1 MEFNEYR
8 QLDELDRR
16 IAVLLQE
23 NARMPFTRIAD
34 ELGVTERTIR
44 SRVAQMQEDGILSL
58 VGVVNPIKVGLNVQT
73 YIQVAVIPQRMEEV
87 VSALKA
93 LDEVRWIVFTTGKY
107 PLMLEVL
114 TRDYDDLS
122 EFLMNRLN
130 RIESITSTQVITVL
144 KKLKSRFN
152 FIR

>member
-1 MEFNEYR
+1 M
-8 QLDELDRR
+8 
-16 IAVLLQE
+16 
-23 NARMPFTRIAD
+23 
-34 ELGVTERTIR
+34 
-44 SRVAQMQEDGILSL
+44 
-58 VGVVNPIKVGLNVQT
+58 
-73 YIQVAVIPQRMEEV
+73 IPQRMEEV

-93 LDEVRWIVFTTGKY
+93 LDEVRWIVFTTGEY

>member
-1 MEFNEYR
+1 
-8 QLDELDRR
+8 
-16 IAVLLQE
+16 
-23 NARMPFTRIAD
+23 
-34 ELGVTERTIR
+34 
-44 SRVAQMQEDGILSL
+44 
-58 VGVVNPIKVGLNVQT
+58 
-73 YIQVAVIPQRMEEV
+73 MEEV

-93 LDEVRWIVFTTGKY
+93 LDEVRWIVFTTGEY

>member
-8 QLDELDRR
+8 QLDELDRQ

>member
-1 MEFNEYR
+1 M
-8 QLDELDRR
+8 
-16 IAVLLQE
+16 
-23 NARMPFTRIAD
+23 
-34 ELGVTERTIR
+34 
-44 SRVAQMQEDGILSL
+44 
-58 VGVVNPIKVGLNVQT
+58 
-73 YIQVAVIPQRMEEV
+73 AVIPQRMEEV

>member
-1 MEFNEYR
+1 
-8 QLDELDRR
+8 
-16 IAVLLQE
+16 
-23 NARMPFTRIAD
+23 
-34 ELGVTERTIR
+34 
-44 SRVAQMQEDGILSL
+44 
-58 VGVVNPIKVGLNVQT
+58 
-73 YIQVAVIPQRMEEV
+73 VAVIPQRMEEV

-93 LDEVRWIVFTTGKY
+93 LDEVRWIVFTTGEY

>member
-1 MEFNEYR
+1 
-8 QLDELDRR
+8 
-16 IAVLLQE
+16 
-23 NARMPFTRIAD
+23 
-34 ELGVTERTIR
+34 
-44 SRVAQMQEDGILSL
+44 
-58 VGVVNPIKVGLNVQT
+58 
-73 YIQVAVIPQRMEEV
+73 MEEV

>member
-1 MEFNEYR
+1 M
-8 QLDELDRR
+8 
-16 IAVLLQE
+16 
-23 NARMPFTRIAD
+23 
-34 ELGVTERTIR
+34 
-44 SRVAQMQEDGILSL
+44 
-58 VGVVNPIKVGLNVQT
+58 
-73 YIQVAVIPQRMEEV
+73 IPQRMEEV